1 MARVVIIGAGLTGLS
16 TAYHLEKLGF
26 TDFKIFEKERTV
38 GGLCRSV
45 EQDGFT
51 FDYTGHLLHSS
62 DPYFSAL
69 LKDVVGLESFNTIN
83 RRSYIYS
90 HNTYTH
96 YPFQS
101 NLHGLPL
108 DVIAECIEG
117 FVLRPQEEQTDENFY
132 DWAVRKFGA
141 GIVKHFFAPY
151 QQKIFAY
158 DSKKIAASWT
168 SRFVPNTSLEDIIA
182 GIAAP
187 TNNSSTGY
195 NGQFLYPKTGG
206 INYWI
211 KKFAEKIKTPIK
223 TKYCV
228 ESVDTKNKVITFTNG
243 DFEKY
248 ETLISTMPLDTL
260 LNMTKEASSSSFKKA
275 APKLLCNSVA
285 NFNLGIQ
292 DTNVSDKH
300 WVYLPE
306 GKFPHYRMGFY
317 HNFSDNMAPTGCS
330 SVYGEYAYLRKTHD
344 QVRQTVED
352 AMKATRKL
360 LNVSDAQV
368 ITQRTM
374 HISHAYVIFDFW
386 REKNLPLLLN
396 TLETEKVHSI
406 GRYGAWKYSSMQEA
420 VLDGKTMAEQLT
432 GKDHEA
438 IQEQESVGD
447 RGRGIHRV
455 SSS

>member
-62 DPYFSAL
+62 DPYFSKL
-69 LKDVVGLESFNTIN
+69 LEDIVGLESFNTIN

-108 DVIAECIEG
+108 EVITECIEG
-117 FVLRPQEEQTDENFY
+117 FVLRPKEEQTDENFY
-132 DWAVRKFGA
+132 DWAVRKFGS
-141 GIVKHFFAPY
+141 GIVKHFFGPY

-168 SRFVPNTSLEDIIA
+168 SRFVPNTCLKDLIA
-182 GIAAP
+182 GIAQP
-187 TNNSSTGY
+187 TTDSSKGY

-206 INYWI
+206 INHWI
-211 KKFAEKIKTPIK
+211 KKFAEQVQTEIKIN
-223 TKYCV
+223 YCV
-228 ESVDTKNKVITFTNG
+228 ESIDTKNKVITFTNG

-248 ETLISTMPLDTL
+248 ETLISTIPLDTF
-260 LNMTKEASSSSFKKA
+260 LNITKESSNNSLKKA
-275 APKLLCNSVA
+275 GPKLLCNSVA

-292 DTNVSDKH
+292 SDTVSDKH

-306 GKFPHYRMGFY
+306 NKFPHYRMGFY
-317 HNFSDNMAPTGCS
+317 HNFSSNMAPTGCS
-330 SVYGEYAYLRKTHD
+330 SVYGEYAYLHKKPE
-344 QVRQTVED
+344 QIKNILED
-352 AMKATRKL
+352 AKKITREL

-368 ITQRTM
+368 ITERTM
-374 HISHAYVIFDFW
+374 FISHAYVIFDFW
-386 REKNLPLLLN
+386 REKHLPTILN
-396 TLETEKVHSI
+396 RLESEKIHSI

-420 VLDGKTMAEQLT
+420 VLDGKTMAEQIT
-432 GKDHEA
+432 GKDYEA
-438 IQEQESVGD
+438 IQEQESVGN
-447 RGRGIHRV
+447 RGSRIHRV

>member
-26 TDFKIFEKERTV
+26 TDFKIYEKERTI

-62 DPYFSAL
+62 DPYFSTL
-69 LKDVVGLESFNTIN
+69 LKEIVGLESFNTIK
-83 RRSYIYS
+83 RRSYVYS

-101 NLHGLPL
+101 NLHGLPI

-117 FVLRPQEEQTDENFY
+117 FVLRPKEEQTNETFY

-168 SRFVPNTSLEDIIA
+168 SRFVPDTSLEDIIA

-187 TNNSSTGY
+187 TTNSSTGY

-211 KKFAEKIKTPIK
+211 KKFAEQVKTEIH

-228 ESVDTKNKVITFTNG
+228 ESIDTKNKVITFTNG

-248 ETLISTMPLDTL
+248 ETLVNTIPLDTL
-260 LNMTKEASSSSFKKA
+260 LNMTKEASSSSLKKA

-292 DTNVSDKH
+292 SDNVSDKH

-306 GKFPHYRMGFY
+306 SKFPHYRMGFY
-317 HNFSDNMAPTGCS
+317 HNFSNSMVPNGCS
-330 SVYGEYAYLRKTHD
+330 SVYGEYAYLHKKPEQIKTI
-344 QVRQTVED
+344 VED
-352 AMKATRKL
+352 GKKATREL
-360 LNVSDAQV
+360 LQVSDAQV

-374 HISHAYVIFDFW
+374 FISHAYVVFDFW

-396 TLETEKVHSI
+396 TLETEKIYSI

-420 VLDGKTMAEQLT
+420 VLDGKTMAEQLA
-432 GKDHEA
+432 GKDNEA
-438 IQEQESVGD
+438 IQEQESVSN
-447 RGRGIHRV
+447 RGSRVHRIT
-455 SSS
+455 SS